1 MTTTADDAKFMARA
15 LELAQLGLFTTDP
28 NPRVG
33 CVIVKEGE
41 IISEGWH
48 EKAGQAHAEINA
60 LEKTHRD
67 HIYGATVY
75 VTLEPC
81 NHQGKTPPCV
91 DALLQARPQRVVIAM
106 EDPNPLVAG
115 QGMRRLQEAG
125 ISVTLGLMESEARA
139 LNPGYICRMTKKR
152 PMVRVKL
159 ATSLDGRTALES
171 GVSKWITGEESRK
184 DVHRWRAQSSAI
196 LTGVSTV
203 LMDDPSLNVRYG
215 LSERQPL
222 RIILDSSL
230 RISPSAQV
238 FKVEGKTLVVTASTN
253 HQAAEKLRE
262 VGAEVLIVATKSER
276 IDLHALML
284 DLVAREINEIHVEAG
299 ATLCGALLYA
309 GIVDE
314 IVLYLAPHLLGTD
327 GRGMFNFPALKNMA
341 DRYTLK
347 IRDVRAIGED
357 WRVIADVSHVSKF

>member
-1 MTTTADDAKFMARA
+1 MTTTADDAVHMARA
-15 LELAQLGLFTTDP
+15 LELARKGLCTTDP

-33 CVIVKEGE
+33 CVIVKDGKV
-41 IISEGWH
+41 ISEGWH
-48 EKAGQAHAEINA
+48 EKAGESHAEIIA
-60 LEKTHRD
+60 LKKAHRD

-81 NHQGKTPPCV
+81 SHHGRTPPCV
-91 DALLQARPQRVVIAM
+91 DALLEARPQRVVVAM

-115 QGMRRLQEAG
+115 GGMRKLQEAG
-125 ISVTLGLMESEARA
+125 INITCGLMEAEAKA
-139 LNPGYICRMTKKR
+139 LNRGYISRMTRKR
-152 PMVRVKL
+152 PLVRVKL

-171 GVSKWITGEESRK
+171 GVSKWITGEEARQ
-184 DVHRWRAQSSAI
+184 DVHRWRARSSAI
-196 LTGVSTV
+196 LTGVSTL
-203 LMDDPSLNVRYG
+203 LMDDPSLNVRYIDCQ
-215 LSERQPL
+215 RQPL

-230 RISPSAQV
+230 RTPPTAQV
-238 FKVEGKTLVVTASTN
+238 FKVEGKTLIVTASDD
-253 HQAAEKLRE
+253 HAAALRLQD
-262 VGAEVLIVATKSER
+262 VGAEVLIVGTRKHR
-276 IDLHALML
+276 IDLHALMM

-327 GRGMFNFPALKNMA
+327 GRGMFNFPALKKMA

-347 IRDVRAIGED
+347 IRDVRAVGED
-357 WRVIADVSHVSKF
+357 WRVIADVSNLS

>member
-1 MTTTADDAKFMARA
+1 MTTTAKDAIHMARA
-15 LELAQLGLFTTDP
+15 IELARKGLYTADP

-33 CVIVKEGE
+33 CVIVKDGKV
-41 IISEGWH
+41 ISEGWH
-48 EKAGQAHAEINA
+48 EKAGEDHAEIVA
-60 LEKTHRD
+60 LKKAHRE

-81 NHQGKTPPCV
+81 SHHGKTPPCV
-91 DALLQARPQRVVIAM
+91 DALLEARPQRVVIAM

-115 QGMRRLQEAG
+115 EGMRKLQEAG
-125 ISVTLGLMESEARA
+125 ITVSLGLMESEARA
-139 LNPGYICRMTKKR
+139 LNPGFICRMTKKR
-152 PMVRVKL
+152 PLVRVKL

-184 DVHRWRAQSSAI
+184 DVHRWRARSSAI

-203 LMDDPSLNVRYG
+203 LMDDPSLNVRY
-215 LSERQPL
+215 SQCQRQPL
-222 RIILDSSL
+222 RIVLDSSL
-230 RISPSAQV
+230 RISPDAQV
-238 FKVEGKTLVVTASTN
+238 FKVEGKTLIATASDN
-253 HQAAEKLRE
+253 HLAALKLQE
-262 VGAEVLIVATKSER
+262 AGAEVLIVGTKSNR
-276 IDLHALML
+276 IDLNALML

-327 GRGMFNFPALKNMA
+327 GRGMFNFPALKKMA

-357 WRVIADVSHVSKF
+357 WRVIADVSNLS

>member
-1 MTTTADDAKFMARA
+1 MTTTADDAIYMARA
-15 LELAQLGLFTTDP
+15 LELARLGLYTTDP

-33 CVIVKEGE
+33 CVIVKDGK

-48 EKAGQAHAEINA
+48 EKAGGPHAEIVA
-60 LEKTHRD
+60 LKKAHQD

-81 NHQGKTPPCV
+81 NHHGRTPPCV
-91 DALLQARPQRVVIAM
+91 DALLEARPQRVVIAM

-115 QGMRRLQEAG
+115 NGISKLQEAG
-125 ISVTLGLMESEARA
+125 INVTIGLMESEAKA
-139 LNPGYICRMTKKR
+139 LNPGYISRMIKKR
-152 PMVRVKL
+152 PHVRVKL

-171 GVSKWITGEESRK
+171 GVSTWITGEDARR
-184 DVHRWRAQSSAI
+184 DVHRWRARSSAI
-196 LTGVSTV
+196 LTGVSTI
-203 LMDDPSLNVRYG
+203 LMDDPSLNVRYN
-215 LSERQPL
+215 ECKRQPL
-222 RIILDSSL
+222 RIVLDSKL

-238 FKVEGKTLVVTASTN
+238 LNVEGKTLVVTASDD
-253 HQAAEKLRE
+253 HAKALQLQD
-262 VGAEVLIVATKSER
+262 VGAEVLIVATQRSR
-276 IDLHALML
+276 IDLNALML

-314 IVLYLAPHLLGTD
+314 IVLYFAPHLLGTD
-327 GRGMFNFPALKNMA
+327 GRGMFNFPALKKMA

-347 IRDVRAIGED
+347 IRDVRAVGED
-357 WRVIADVSHVSKF
+357 WRVIADVSNLS